1 MNEIIKSNRFTID
14 GVAITLKICRSASQ
28 VLFLLMEQERVGFDT
43 LTTEMPVDALDG
55 FIRKLQDFS
64 DDIKNIQLIV
74 DDSTIK
80 SKDIQPIISTFLKG
94 ITIKDLSLQFRYKEA
109 AIRNLLLKHNIEIIE
124 GIKPFERSFYFK
136 KKRK

>member
-1 MNEIIKSNRFTID
+1 MIEVIKSNRFTID

-28 VLFLLMEQERVGFDT
+28 VLFLSMEQEKVGFDT
-43 LTTEMPVDALDG
+43 LTTEMHVDVLDG